1 MARAPSLDAIVSQG
15 QAIEAEETIMERQFA
30 DEGAQTP
37 SSGGE
42 NLEVV
47 KAVSP

>member
-1 MARAPSLDAIVSQG
+1 VARAPSLIVSEG
-15 QAIEAEETIMERQFA
+15 RSIEAEETIMERQFA

-37 SSGGE
+37 SSGGD
-42 NLEVV
+42 NPEVV